1 MTRRPL
7 SVALVVLVLLG
18 GCSPAETPETA
29 TTAETAAN
37 VPDMELETLQQ
48 RAEQGHADAQS
59 RLGYMYDTGE
69 GVPQDDVEAV
79 KWYRLAADQGHDA
92 AQYLLGV
99 MYNSGR
105 GVPQDYTQA
114 FIWYRLAADQGYAA
128 AQYNLG
134 VLYDTGQ
141 GVPQDDQFDADV
153 AYKHVARVVGWTTQ
167 GLGGPTPVPVRSWS
181 HCGAHVD
188 QRMAGAPV
196 PCVSPTS

>member
-105 GVPQDYTQA
+105 GVPH
-114 FIWYRLAADQGYAA
+114 
-128 AQYNLG
+128 
-134 VLYDTGQ
+134 
-141 GVPQDDQFDADV
+141 VPP
-153 AYKHVARVVGWTTQ
+153 RISWT
-167 GLGGPTPVPVRSWS
+167 
-181 HCGAHVD
+181 
-188 QRMAGAPV
+188 AG
-196 PCVSPTS
+196 

>member
-18 GCSPAETPETA
+18 GCSPAETPETP
-29 TTAETAAN
+29 ETAPD
-37 VPDMELETLQQ
+37 VHDMELEPLQQ

-114 FIWYRLAADQGYAA
+114 FIWYRLAAAQGYAA

-153 AYKHVARVVGWTTQ
+153 AYSMSRVWWVGPLRGSAGRRQFRYAVGLIAGRTLISAWLAR
-167 GLGGPTPVPVRSWS
+167 RS
-181 HCGAHVD
+181 HA
-188 QRMAGAPV
+188 
-196 PCVSPTS
+196 